1 MLVHLQ
7 RLFYSHGKVCVF
19 QVEGGPGSM
28 SPDQSQCDW
37 SSKYAF
43 LDDLQ
48 ALRESVK
55 GPAATD
61 RLQYWLHSFRYA
73 SIMNLQGSCNRQIQ
87 FFQLN
92 S

>member
-1 MLVHLQ
+1 MMNGL
-7 RLFYSHGKVCVF
+7 F
-19 QVEGGPGSM
+19 QVGGGPGAM
-28 SPDQSQCDW
+28 SPDRSLRDW

-61 RLQYWLHSFRYA
+61 RLQYWLHTFR
-73 SIMNLQGSCNRQIQ
+73 CEVQID
-87 FFQLN
+87 FIDMYSLLDIHV
-92 S
+92 